1 MIRPLFFKD
10 FFLATAFIF
19 YHRFAAR
26 RWRKFRLLAVDGTGC
41 RLPDEPWIGE
51 AFGWHQNQH
60 GQVPSTRWLIQFDV
74 LNQIITGVHLHS
86 RHKAEITIASPLVK
100 DYPSDVLAIY
110 DRGFGSYALPY
121 LHQLHGSHCVIR
133 LQKSFNPQVV
143 DFIQSNENERIITT
157 NMSERAVRSLKK
169 VGYKVSRKNTLTY
182 RLIRVELPTGEVE
195 VLLTTLL
202 HRRYFHHKHFK
213 ELYAK
218 RWGIETAIF
227 VLKSYFQA
235 ATFSSYT
242 LPAVEQEIWA
252 MFTMYNLQSILLFSQ
267 QKEVQK
273 IQQQRQYRY
282 QINRNV
288 AIGLIK
294 RYLPSIFLDDVK
306 SWYAKL
312 KVLLKQMLQHLEAIR
327 PRPSRVR
334 RVRRMRSPER
344 HIYEPNY
351 KPAL

>member
-10 FFLATAFIF
+10 FFLATASVF
-19 YHRFAAR
+19 YRRFPAR
-26 RWRKFRLLAVDGTGC
+26 KWRKFRLIAVDGTGC
-41 RLPDEPWIGE
+41 RLPDEAWIGD

-60 GQVPSTRWLIQFDV
+60 SQVPSTRWLVQFDV

-86 RHKAEITIASPLVK
+86 RRKAEVTIATPLIK
-100 DYPSDVLAIY
+100 DYPDDVLAIY
-110 DRGFGSYALPY
+110 DRGFGSYAIPY

-133 LQKSFNPQVV
+133 LQKSFNPQVIS
-143 DFIQSNENERIITT
+143 FIQSNENERIVTAQ
-157 NMSERAVRSLKK
+157 MSERAVRSLKK
-169 VGYKVSRKNTLTY
+169 MGHSVSRKNSLTY
-182 RLIRVELPTGEVE
+182 RLIRVDLPTGEVE

-227 VLKSYFQA
+227 ILKSYFQA
-235 ATFSSYT
+235 ASFSSYT
-242 LPAVEQEIWA
+242 LPAMEQEIWSIFA
-252 MFTMYNLQSILLFSQ
+252 MYNLQSILLFSQ
-267 QKEVQK
+267 QKEVQL
-273 IQQQRQYRY
+273 IQQNRKYRY

-294 RYLPSIFLDDVK
+294 RYLPPIFLDSQK

-312 KVLLKQMLQHLEAIR
+312 KVLLKQITRFLEPIR

-334 RVRRMRSPER
+334 KRRIMRANER

-351 KPAL
+351 KPTL